1 MREKLKKILYV
12 GSLEKDGNSK
22 KRFHTLQKMGYQVE
36 GIDIDP
42 YIFRPFWLRFHYHLY
57 LGPGIIALN
66 KEVLNKIKDLKPD
79 MLWVDNKPY
88 LKAWALKSIRNDFPD
103 MKIVNLITDDPFGSY
118 SYCWKLIYHTFK
130 YYDIHFVQRS
140 INISELKRKGA
151 NRVEI
156 CYRSFDP
163 EFHRPLP
170 EIQKLRNHQ
179 KTVVGFIGSYE
190 EEREAH
196 IAYLVR
202 NGIHVEITG
211 NGWTEGKEWN
221 LLKDCYKGPSVFGD
235 GYVEAINRMD
245 IALHFLRKINRDQ
258 QDSRTFEIPA
268 CKVFM
273 LAERSYLHQ
282 ELFTEGDE
290 VDFFT
295 SKEELLQKLKY
306 YLANPEL
313 RLQMAAAAYNRSF
326 TSGYFHESRLN
337 KVLDSIFDEQPKKKK
352 IESIVAGIYIDPDF
366 YPPTI
371 NAIINLSEIS
381 EEVVVVT
388 RNHTAIDFPYPSNVR
403 LVKLGKLMT
412 VLETEQ
418 MSIFSKFLSFIKFSF
433 YLWKYITKKH
443 VSIAVLYDAI
453 PLFSFFLIR
462 KFISKKNIW
471 YHNHDMPGTHMT
483 RKFSIGWFSGK
494 FEHSAM
500 KHIHFFSLPSDDRL
514 AFYPNWH
521 QKNNYFSIPNYPSIK
536 VYQRT
541 TPKSFINNE
550 IRIIFQ
556 GTIGVEHALEEIIGL
571 LNKKIEGKS
580 VRLILKGGVRPQ
592 YKKQL
597 TELAQQLSV
606 ADKLEWVSLGPY
618 CELSSLTKSCHIGV
632 AVYMG
637 NDNVRKTLG
646 TASNKIYEY
655 AASGLPV
662 ILFDNE
668 QFRKYLSG
676 YSWAYFTDG
685 TPASLEK
692 CISEIVL
699 NYPNASDSSRMSFE
713 KTLNFETRFE
723 KIKQRLEIEYNK

>member
-1 MREKLKKILYV
+1 MAISALLMLMTLGMLLFTRITVGEIFMILGAIKLMLIFDGAIMLIMLGKSEFISIILGKSSITVIVV
-12 GSLEKDGNSK
+12 GILSIMLITDGISKSLVIFMMLGNTGISWNVI
-22 KRFHTLQKMGYQVE
+22 TLGITFGFISDMVE

-66 KEVLNKIKDLKPD
+66 KAVLNKIKDLKPD

-88 LKAWALKSIRNDFPD
+88 LKAWALKIIRNDFPD

-151 NRVEI
+151 KRVEI

-170 EIQKLRNHQ
+170 EIQKLRNP
-179 KTVVGFIGSYE
+179 KKLVIGFIGSYE

-196 IAYLVR
+196 IAYLVK
-202 NGIHVEITG
+202 NGIDVEITG

-268 CKVFM
+268 CNVFM

-337 KVLDSIFDEQPKKKK
+337 KVIECIIDEQPKNKK
-352 IESIVAGIYIDPDF
+352 IESIVVGIYIDPDF

-418 MSIFSKFLSFIKFSF
+418 KSILSKFLSFTKFSF
-433 YLWKYITKKH
+433 YLWK
-443 VSIAVLYDAI
+443 
-453 PLFSFFLIR
+453 
-462 KFISKKNIW
+462 
-471 YHNHDMPGTHMT
+471 
-483 RKFSIGWFSGK
+483 
-494 FEHSAM
+494 
-500 KHIHFFSLPSDDRL
+500 
-514 AFYPNWH
+514 
-521 QKNNYFSIPNYPSIK
+521 
-536 VYQRT
+536 
-541 TPKSFINNE
+541 
-550 IRIIFQ
+550 
-556 GTIGVEHALEEIIGL
+556 
-571 LNKKIEGKS
+571 
-580 VRLILKGGVRPQ
+580 
-592 YKKQL
+592 
-597 TELAQQLSV
+597 
-606 ADKLEWVSLGPY
+606 
-618 CELSSLTKSCHIGV
+618 
-632 AVYMG
+632 
-637 NDNVRKTLG
+637 
-646 TASNKIYEY
+646 
-655 AASGLPV
+655 
-662 ILFDNE
+662 
-668 QFRKYLSG
+668 
-676 YSWAYFTDG
+676 
-685 TPASLEK
+685 
-692 CISEIVL
+692 
-699 NYPNASDSSRMSFE
+699 
-713 KTLNFETRFE
+713 
-723 KIKQRLEIEYNK
+723 